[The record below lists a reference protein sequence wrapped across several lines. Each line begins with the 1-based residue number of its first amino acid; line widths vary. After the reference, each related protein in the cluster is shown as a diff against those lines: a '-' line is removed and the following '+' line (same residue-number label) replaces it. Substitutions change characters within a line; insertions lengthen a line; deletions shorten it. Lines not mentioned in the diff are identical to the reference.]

1 MNNECFIALHWNFFL
16 YTESWSG
23 IPVFYGLSKQFGYPV
38 YTKYSWR
45 KSVDPNQM
53 PQKDLHHLLLIQQFL
68 GTPGSIRY
76 AVLEINFF
84 YK

>member
-1 MNNECFIALHWNFFL
+1 
-16 YTESWSG
+16 
-23 IPVFYGLSKQFGYPV
+23 
-38 YTKYSWR
+38 
-45 KSVDPNQM
+45 M